1 MGLFKTDIFVLEI
14 TILEE
19 KIHAKVIL
27 VAHSGGNIQQHNRY
41 IKYVLS
47 LNIIFRAIVGLQ
59 RLKNFIMKS
68 YF

>member
-41 IKYVLS
+41 IKYYIPWSV
-47 LNIIFRAIVGLQ
+47 
-59 RLKNFIMKS
+59 
-68 YF
+68 

>member
-27 VAHSGGNIQQHNRY
+27 VAHSGGNIQQHNKY
-41 IKYVLS
+41 IKYVK
-47 LNIIFRAIVGLQ
+47 IH
-59 RLKNFIMKS
+59 KKS
-68 YF
+68 NHTQ